1 MDETNT
7 DTNTPEDNLVVK
19 RQKKK
24 RTYTPEQ
31 RQRMLNNLEK
41 ARAAARTSKQKNKA
55 FRDKKKMVEK
65 IKRDKKK
72 RAAEKLI
79 DDEYNEVLGTNQ
91 KVCMEVEEFSTSEE
105 ESPPPPRRRRRKKRV
120 KKPRKAKKKVQYYYE
135 TDDSE
140 TSSEEWAA
148 EPVRHRRTNR
158 PRETKRDEILEQHYQ
173 QQMGQIAHNVA
184 PRRPELTTQIAG
196 EMIFGDNPF
205 GSN

>member
-1 MDETNT
+1 MDEPVNN
-7 DTNTPEDNLVVK
+7 DAAPAENLVVK
-19 RQKKK
+19 KVKKK

-41 ARAAARTSKQKNKA
+41 ARACARTTKQKNKA

-72 RAAEKLI
+72 RAAEQLI

-91 KVCMEVEEFSTSEE
+91 KISMEVEEDSTSEE
-105 ESPPPPRRRRRKKRV
+105 EAPPPRRRRRKKRI
-120 KKPRKAKKKVQYYYE
+120 KKPRRAKKKVQYYYE
-135 TDDSE
+135 PDDSE
-140 TSSEEWAA
+140 SSSEEWAE
-148 EPVRHRRTNR
+148 EPVRHRSTNR
-158 PRETKRDEILEQHYQ
+158 PREPKRDEILEQHYQ
-173 QQMGQIAHNVA
+173 QQMGRIAHNVA

-196 EMIFGDNPF
+196 AMIFGDNPF